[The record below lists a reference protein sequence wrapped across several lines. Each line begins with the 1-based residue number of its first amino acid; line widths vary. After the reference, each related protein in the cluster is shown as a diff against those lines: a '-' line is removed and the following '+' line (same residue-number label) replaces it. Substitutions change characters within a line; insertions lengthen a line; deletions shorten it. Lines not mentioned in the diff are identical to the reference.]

1 MKKKLISILLGTAI
15 IASTLSGCGSSGG
28 DTAPAQD
35 TAPVEDAATED
46 TSSTEDAAPAED
58 AASEETST
66 DDTSGAALS
75 GELTL
80 LHYLT
85 EDAKLQA
92 LDDLIAG
99 FMEEN
104 PAVTVNTEAV
114 SMDNYQDV
122 IKLRLSSGDA
132 PDVMFGGPSSYPELV
147 EAGYIMDLTNE
158 EFTGRVSE
166 SSLSLMTVNDV
177 VYGIPLDQMANVV
190 FYNKDIFDELSL
202 SVPTT
207 YTEFIDV
214 CKALDE
220 AGYAACAAGYQDQI
234 SLGANYFTIFYGAPY
249 LTCEQYTDETQ
260 NQGKSW
266 HDYPAVAKALTQFRE
281 IIGYQNEDHKTITTD
296 RAEQI
301 FANGESGMIIIGTWG
316 LGAIMN
322 YNPDLNCGGFIYPSE
337 ENAEDNALPLNTDDT
352 WMILKDSPNVEIA
365 KAFFEY
371 MTRPEVNAKWIGTV
385 GQLSALDGVEASTLP
400 QGAADIADLIN
411 NGCKVSMWVQYGAPS
426 GQYSTAYYN
435 CLQDFALSDTMT
447 VEEWCDN
454 MDSEYAAASK

>member
-1 MKKKLISILLGTAI
+1 MKRKITSLL
-15 IASTLSGCGSSGG
+15 LCG
-28 DTAPAQD
+28 AL
-35 TAPVEDAATED
+35 
-46 TSSTEDAAPAED
+46 
-58 AASEETST
+58 AASMMAVPCAAEES
-66 DDTSGAALS
+66 DLS

-99 FMEEN
+99 FEAEY
-104 PAVTVNTEAV
+104 PGVTVSTEAV
-114 SMDNYQDV
+114 SMDNYLDV
-122 IKLRLSSGDA
+122 IKLRLSTGDA

-147 EAGYIMDLTNE
+147 NAGYIMDLSDKE
-158 EFTGRVSE
+158 YVSRVAE
-166 SSLSLMTVNDV
+166 GSLSLMKMDDK

-190 FYNKDIFDELSL
+190 FYNKDIFAELGL

-207 YTEFIDV
+207 YTEFIDT
-214 CKALDE
+214 CKALKD

-266 HDYPAVAKALTQFRE
+266 HEYPAVAQALTQFRE
-281 IIGYQNEDHKTITTD
+281 IIGYQNEDCRTITTD

-322 YNPDLNCGGFIYPSE
+322 YNPDLNCGGFLYPSE

-365 KAFFEY
+365 DAFFEY
-371 MTRPEVNAKWIGTV
+371 MTRADVNANWIGTV
-385 GQLSALDGVEASTLP
+385 GQLSALDGVEATALP
-400 QGAADIADLIN
+400 QGAAEIADIMN
-411 NGCKVSMWVQYGAPS
+411 SGCKVSMWTQYGAPS
-426 GQYSTAYYN
+426 GQYGTAYYN
-435 CLQDFALSDTMT
+435 CLQDYALSDTMT

-454 MDSEYAAASK
+454 MDSEFAAASK

>member
-1 MKKKLISILLGTAI
+1 MKRRALSLLICGAI
-15 IASTLSGCGSSGG
+15 
-28 DTAPAQD
+28 
-35 TAPVEDAATED
+35 
-46 TSSTEDAAPAED
+46 
-58 AASEETST
+58 AASMMTVPCMAEEGSE
-66 DDTSGAALS
+66 LS

-99 FMEEN
+99 FEAEN
-104 PAVTVNTEAV
+104 PNVTVSAEAV
-114 SMDNYQDV
+114 SMDNYLDV

-132 PDVMFGGPSSYPELV
+132 PDIMFGGPSSYPELV
-147 EAGYIMDLTNE
+147 EADYILDITDKE
-158 EFTGRVSE
+158 YTSRVLE
-166 SSLSLMTVNDV
+166 DSLALMKLNDK

-190 FYNKDIFDELSL
+190 FYNKDIFEELSL

-207 YTEFIDV
+207 YSEFIET
-214 CKALDE
+214 CESLTE

-249 LTCEQYTDETQ
+249 LTCEEYTDETQ
-260 NQGKSW
+260 NQGISW
-266 HDYPAVAKALTQFRE
+266 HDYPAVEQALTQFRE
-281 IIGYQNEDHKTITTD
+281 IIEYQNEDCRTITTD

-337 ENAEDNALPLNTDDT
+337 ENTEENALPLNTDDT
-352 WMILKDSPNVEIA
+352 WMILKDSPNVELA
-365 KAFFEY
+365 EAFFEY
-371 MTRPEVNAKWIGTV
+371 MTRAEVNAQWIGTV
-385 GQLSALDGVEASTLP
+385 GQLSALQGVEATSLP

-411 NGCKVSMWVQYGAPS
+411 AGCKVSMWTQYGAPS

-435 CLQDFALSDTMT
+435 CLQDFALSETMT
-447 VEEWCDN
+447 VDEWCDN
-454 MDSEYAAASK
+454 LDNEYAAASK

>member
-1 MKKKLISILLGTAI
+1 MKRKLLSLLLCGAMA
-15 IASTLSGCGSSGG
+15 ASMM
-28 DTAPAQD
+28 AVPAS
-35 TAPVEDAATED
+35 AEE
-46 TSSTEDAAPAED
+46 STEG
-58 AASEETST
+58 
-66 DDTSGAALS
+66 SGLS

-99 FMEEN
+99 FESEN
-104 PAVTVNTEAV
+104 PDVTINAEAV
-114 SMDNYQDV
+114 SMDNYLDV

-132 PDVMFGGPSSYPELV
+132 PDVMFGGPSSYPQLV
-147 EAGYIMDLTNE
+147 DAGYILDLTDE
-158 EFTGRVSE
+158 EFTERVSE
-166 SSLSLMTVNDV
+166 GSLSLMKRDDK

-190 FYNKDIFDELSL
+190 FYNKDIFSELNL

-207 YTEFIDV
+207 YSEFIDT
-214 CKALDE
+214 CKKLKD

-234 SLGANYFTIFYGAPY
+234 SLGANYFTMFYGAPY

-266 HDYPAVAKALTQFRE
+266 HEYPAVAQALTQFRE
-281 IIGYQNEDHKTITTD
+281 IIGYQNEDCKTITTD
-296 RAEQI
+296 RAEQV

-337 ENAEDNALPLNTDDT
+337 EKAEDNALPLNTDDT

-371 MTRPEVNAKWIGTV
+371 MTRADVNANWIGTV
-385 GQLSALDGVEASTLP
+385 GQLSALDGVEADKLP
-400 QGAADIADLIN
+400 QGAAEIADLIN
-411 NGCKVSMWVQYGAPS
+411 DGCKVSMWTEYGAPS

-435 CLQDFALSDTMT
+435 CLQDYALSDTMT
-447 VEEWCDN
+447 VDEWCDN
-454 MDSEYAAASK
+454 IDGEYAAASK

>member
-1 MKKKLISILLGTAI
+1 MKRKLLSLLLCGAMA
-15 IASTLSGCGSSGG
+15 ASMM
-28 DTAPAQD
+28 AVPAS
-35 TAPVEDAATED
+35 AEE
-46 TSSTEDAAPAED
+46 STEG
-58 AASEETST
+58 
-66 DDTSGAALS
+66 SGLS

-99 FMEEN
+99 FESEN
-104 PAVTVNTEAV
+104 PDVTINAEAV
-114 SMDNYQDV
+114 SMDNYLDV

-132 PDVMFGGPSSYPELV
+132 PDVMFGGPSSYPQLV
-147 EAGYIMDLTNE
+147 DAGYILDLTDE
-158 EFTGRVSE
+158 EFTERVSE
-166 SSLSLMTVNDV
+166 GSLSLMKMDDK

-190 FYNKDIFDELSL
+190 FYNKDIFSELNL

-207 YTEFIDV
+207 YSEFIDT
-214 CKALDE
+214 CKKLKD

-234 SLGANYFTIFYGAPY
+234 SLGANYFTMFYGAPY

-266 HDYPAVAKALTQFRE
+266 HEYPAVAQALTQFRE
-281 IIGYQNEDHKTITTD
+281 IIGYQNEDCKTITTD

-337 ENAEDNALPLNTDDT
+337 EKAEDNALPLNTDDT

-371 MTRPEVNAKWIGTV
+371 MTRADVNANWIGTV
-385 GQLSALDGVEASTLP
+385 GQLSALDGVEADKLP
-400 QGAADIADLIN
+400 QGAAEIADLIN
-411 NGCKVSMWVQYGAPS
+411 DGCKVSMWTEYGAPS

-435 CLQDFALSDTMT
+435 CLQDYALSDTMT
-447 VEEWCDN
+447 VDEWCDN
-454 MDSEYAAASK
+454 IDDEYAAASK

>member
-1 MKKKLISILLGTAI
+1 MMSVLL
-15 IASTLSGCGSSGG
+15 CGAMALGMMALPCSAAEESS
-28 DTAPAQD
+28 
-35 TAPVEDAATED
+35 E
-46 TSSTEDAAPAED
+46 
-58 AASEETST
+58 
-66 DDTSGAALS
+66 LS

-99 FMEEN
+99 FEAEN
-104 PAVTVNTEAV
+104 PGVTVNAEAV
-114 SMDNYQDV
+114 SMDNYLDV

-132 PDVMFGGPSSYPELV
+132 PDIMFGGPSSYPELV
-147 EAGYIMDLTNE
+147 EAGYIMDLTDE
-158 EFTGRVSE
+158 EFTSRVSE
-166 SSLSLMTVNDV
+166 GSLSLMKLDDT

-190 FYNKDIFDELSL
+190 FYNKDIFAELGL
-202 SVPTT
+202 EIPTT
-207 YTEFIDV
+207 YSEFIET
-214 CKALDE
+214 CQALTD
-220 AGYAACAAGYQDQI
+220 AGYAAVAAGFQDQI
-234 SLGANYFTIFYGAPY
+234 SIGANYFTMFYGAPY

-260 NQGKSW
+260 NEGKSW
-266 HDYPAVAKALTQFRE
+266 SEYPAVEQALTQFRE
-281 IIGYQNEDHKTITTD
+281 VIGYANEDCRTITTD

-337 ENAEDNALPLNTDDT
+337 ETAEDNALPLNTDDT

-365 KAFFEY
+365 EAFFEY
-371 MTRPEVNAKWIGTV
+371 MTRADVNASWIGTV
-385 GQLSALDGVEASTLP
+385 GQLSALDGVEPDQLP

-411 NGCKVSMWVQYGAPS
+411 EGCNVSMWTEYGAPS

-435 CLQDFALSDTMT
+435 TLQDYAISDTMT
-447 VEEWCDN
+447 VAEWCEIMDN
-454 MDSEYAAASK
+454 EYAAASK

>member
-1 MKKKLISILLGTAI
+1 MKRKLLSLLLCGAMA
-15 IASTLSGCGSSGG
+15 ASMM
-28 DTAPAQD
+28 AVPAS
-35 TAPVEDAATED
+35 AEE
-46 TSSTEDAAPAED
+46 STEG
-58 AASEETST
+58 
-66 DDTSGAALS
+66 SGLS

-99 FMEEN
+99 FESEN
-104 PAVTVNTEAV
+104 PDVTINAEAV
-114 SMDNYQDV
+114 SMDNYLDV

-132 PDVMFGGPSSYPELV
+132 PDVMFGGPSSYPQLV
-147 EAGYIMDLTNE
+147 DAGYILDLTDE
-158 EFTGRVSE
+158 EFTERVSE
-166 SSLSLMTVNDV
+166 GSLSLMKMDDK

-190 FYNKDIFDELSL
+190 FYNKDIFSELNL

-207 YTEFIDV
+207 YSEFIDT
-214 CKALDE
+214 CKKLKD

-234 SLGANYFTIFYGAPY
+234 SLGANYFTMFYGAPY

-266 HDYPAVAKALTQFRE
+266 HEYPAVAQALTQFRE
-281 IIGYQNEDHKTITTD
+281 IIGYQNEDCKTITTD

-337 ENAEDNALPLNTDDT
+337 EKAEDNALPLNTDDT

-371 MTRPEVNAKWIGTV
+371 MTRADVNANWIGTV
-385 GQLSALDGVEASTLP
+385 GQLSALDGVEADKLP
-400 QGAADIADLIN
+400 QGAAEIADLIN
-411 NGCKVSMWVQYGAPS
+411 DGCKVSMWTEYGAPS

-435 CLQDFALSDTMT
+435 CLQDYALSDTMT
-447 VEEWCDN
+447 VDEWCDN
-454 MDSEYAAASK
+454 IDGEYAAASK